1 MADQLVESC
10 PSCRNDCGV
19 RTARPAAH
27 LRWVWPGRV
36 GVPNLCRRSRCS
48 VLEEY
53 NERSDS
59 KAKQKVTTRRC
70 SQPRHPFMSFQPG
83 TCVRS
88 TIAAVLRCVERAA
101 LHRLNQP
108 KIFIKNKQVLIYIEH
123 ATFLALLTCGRCVVV
138 PLCWCTALCV
148 PGQDRSEKSSGTPI
162 PSTC

>member
-1 MADQLVESC
+1 MIYYNCIFVYPIPLNSALSSIIKGNCMADQLVESC

-70 SQPRHPFMSFQPG
+70 SQPHHPFMSFQPG
-83 TCVRS
+83 TCDHS

-108 KIFIKNKQVLIYIEH
+108 KIFIKNKY
-123 ATFLALLTCGRCVVV
+123 
-138 PLCWCTALCV
+138 
-148 PGQDRSEKSSGTPI
+148 
-162 PSTC
+162 